1 MNLDVCA
8 MQALLGRDP
17 PDFAGAPPRVRCRSA
32 AAHKPPTHPPT
43 PLRLSSPPSP
53 SSQQP
58 AGAYAIYAS
67 GNNSVRSTG
76 ALRTLQSWAA
86 DDLSGEPFAGP
97 FVAAFGPAY
106 LDAWVVGLANG
117 TDAELK
123 TPAERAAALGSA
135 LQGPVQSAYFMH
147 EVDEAL
153 AKVRAGDAA
162 GRDAATGAPHN
173 LDEAWGIWAGR
184 GDGGACTLSGLAARA
199 AEGDADADAAV
210 LAAMEDAYAASLSG
224 DAAAL
229 ERARE
234 ALVREAVVA
243 PQTRLLLAGAAAID
257 AAAAAGEP
265 TAALQAETA
274 AHFRSI
280 WPLVG
285 ADSPAARAVL
295 EALNVGGAPAEGVAA
310 AVRAAAP
317 EWADSAV
324 AAAAAPADAPATSAA
339 PAAPMAGAPASA
351 AAARTLALAPAAA
364 FAIAAAAALAAL

>member
-1 MNLDVCA
+1 M
-8 MQALLGRDP
+8 
-17 PDFAGAPPRVRCRSA
+17 
-32 AAHKPPTHPPT
+32 
-43 PLRLSSPPSP
+43 
-53 SSQQP
+53 
-58 AGAYAIYAS
+58 YAS

-86 DDLSGEPFAGP
+86 DDLSGEPFAAP
-97 FVAAFGPAY
+97 FVAAFGPSY
-106 LDAWVVGLANG
+106 LDAWIVGLTNG
-117 TDAELK
+117 TDMELK
-123 TPAERAAALGSA
+123 APAERAAALGAA

-199 AEGDADADAAV
+199 AEGDADAAV

-234 ALVREAVVA
+234 TLVREAVVA
-243 PQTRLLLAGAAAID
+243 PQTRLLLAGAEAID

-324 AAAAAPADAPATSAA
+324 AAAAAAADAPATSAA
-339 PAAPMAGAPASA
+339 PAPMAGAPASA
-351 AAARTLALAPAAA
+351 AAVRALAPAAA
-364 FAIAAAAALAAL
+364 AAAFASAAALAAL